1 MTTLRANKAVDI
13 LVERSLDDDLLIV
26 NHPLTYYWFKR
37 FFDIVVAFVLIMALL
52 PVLVITSILIK
63 LDSRGSVIFVQ
74 ERVGSKRVHLN
85 GRQRWVLQNFK
96 IYKFRSMAADADQS
110 LHQKHIQA
118 YVAAANGAIPGSDT
132 APLKATMSVTR
143 VGRIIRKTSID
154 ELPQLFNVLKGEMS
168 LVGPRPVPT
177 YEVAEYRLHHY
188 QRFSA
193 MPGITGL
200 WQVKGRCSTTFEEQ
214 MYMDAEYIRNQS
226 TLLDFIILLQTIPAV
241 ISGRGAA

>member
-1 MTTLRANKAVDI
+1 MTTLRANEASD
-13 LVERSLDDDLLIV
+13 LLDSWSLDNDLLAV
-26 NHPLTYYWFKR
+26 QHPLTYYWFKR
-37 FFDIVVAFVLIMALL
+37 FFDIAAALILIAGLL
-52 PVLVITSILIK
+52 PLLVVTAILIK

-74 ERVGSKRVHLN
+74 ERVGSKRVYLN
-85 GRQRWVLQNFK
+85 GRHRWVLQNFR
-96 IYKFRSMAADADQS
+96 IYKFRSMAADTDPN

-118 YVAAANGAIPGSDT
+118 YVAAANGAIPGSDA

-143 VGRIIRKTSID
+143 IGRIIRKTSID

-177 YEVAEYRLHHY
+177 YEVAEYKLHHY
-188 QRFSA
+188 QRFGA
-193 MPGITGL
+193 LPGITGL

-226 TLLDFIILLQTIPAV
+226 ALLDLVILLQTIPAV